1 MLMQL
6 SPRTMARV
14 ALFTAL
20 CVVAAVFFRF
30 GGNLVP
36 FSLVPFVVFLSGFL
50 LPPREAF
57 LSMALYVLLGLLGLP
72 VFATPPFGG
81 LAYVFRPTFGFLLGF
96 MLAAPCVA
104 FFSRGKKS
112 PLKVAMAVVLGMVA
126 MYLPGILYF
135 FLAMNTFL
143 GKPMGFSNV
152 LRIAFLP
159 FIGPDVVKAFLAF
172 LLAQGVVRRMEGKR

>member
-20 CVVAAVFFRF
+20 CVAAAVFFRF
-30 GGNLVP
+30 GGSVVP

-81 LAYVFRPTFGFLLGF
+81 PAYVFRPTFGFLLGF

-112 PLKVAMAVVLGMVA
+112 PLKVATAVVLGMVA
-126 MYLPGILYF
+126 LYLPGILYF